1 MNDCE
6 RLMLKNPLSSLPNA
20 LSGALALAALAAT
33 LAAPAAQAQVTTSR
47 IGFVYTER
55 LMTDSKMAKNADAK
69 LTAEFSKR
77 QKAVEE
83 MVAKFKQTSEKF
95 DAEAA
100 GLGELDRTRRARELY
115 NMQKDVERMQREFQ
129 EDLQQRKNEERAAI
143 AQKAYKLVE
152 QVAEQEKLDA
162 VLVEAAWV
170 SPRVDITDKILKLL
184 DK

>member
-1 MNDCE
+1 
-6 RLMLKNPLSSLPNA
+6 MLKNLIGSLPDGYKSVA
-20 LSGALALAALAAT
+20 GASLVLAAVC
-33 LAAPAAQAQVTTSR
+33 AAPLAQAQVTTSR

-55 LMTDSKMAKNADAK
+55 LMTDSKMAKSADAK
-69 LTAEFSKR
+69 LAAEFSKR

-83 MVAKFKQTSEKF
+83 MVGKYKQASEKF
-95 DAEAA
+95 DGEAA
-100 GLGELDRTRRARELY
+100 GLSELERTRRARELF
-115 NMQKDVERMQREFQ
+115 NMQKDVERAQREFQ

>member
-1 MNDCE
+1 
-6 RLMLKNPLSSLPNA
+6 MLKNPISSLPHA
-20 LSGALALAALAAT
+20 LLSVMVLGAAI
-33 LAAPAAQAQVTTSR
+33 AAPAQAQVTTSR

-83 MVAKFKQTSEKF
+83 MVGKYKQTSEKF
-95 DAEAA
+95 DAEAPS
-100 GLGELDRTRRARELY
+100 LTELDRTRRARELY

-152 QVAEQEKLDA
+152 QFAEQEKLDA

-170 SPRVDITDKILKLL
+170 SPRMDITDKILKLL

>member
-1 MNDCE
+1 
-6 RLMLKNPLSSLPNA
+6 MLKNPIASLPCA
-20 LSGALALAALAAT
+20 MVGALTLAAT
-33 LAAPAAQAQVTTSR
+33 CAAPLAQAQAQAQVAPSR

-55 LMTDSKMAKNADAK
+55 LMTDSRMAKSADAK
-69 LTAEFSKR
+69 LAAEFSKR

-83 MVAKFKQTSEKF
+83 MVARFKSASEKF

-100 GLGELDRTRRARELY
+100 GLGELDRTRRTRELF
-115 NMQKDVERMQREFQ
+115 NMQKDVERAQREFQ

-152 QVAEQEKLDA
+152 QVAQEEKLDA

>member
-1 MNDCE
+1 
-6 RLMLKNPLSSLPNA
+6 MLKNLIASPPGRQPRMLGAA
-20 LSGALALAALAAT
+20 LMLAALG
-33 LAAPAAQAQVTTSR
+33 AAPLAQAQTASR

-55 LMTDSKMAKNADAK
+55 LMTDSKMAKAADAK
-69 LTAEFSKR
+69 LAAEFSKR

-95 DAEAA
+95 DTEAA
-100 GLGELDRTRRARELY
+100 GLNELERTRRARELY
-115 NMQKDVERMQREFQ
+115 NMQKDVERAQREFQ

>member
-1 MNDCE
+1 
-6 RLMLKNPLSSLPNA
+6 MLKNLIDSLPGGRRSTVRPA
-20 LSGALALAALAAT
+20 LGASLVLAALC
-33 LAAPAAQAQVTTSR
+33 AAPLVQAQANSR

-55 LMTDSKMAKNADAK
+55 LMTDSKMAKAADAK
-69 LTAEFSKR
+69 LAAEFSKR

-83 MVAKFKQTSEKF
+83 MVGKYKQTSEKF

-100 GLGELDRTRRARELY
+100 GLNELDRTRRARELY

>member
-1 MNDCE
+1 
-6 RLMLKNPLSSLPNA
+6 MLKNLIDSLPVGIKTG
-20 LSGALALAALAAT
+20 LGATTVLAAVC
-33 LAAPAAQAQVTTSR
+33 AAPLAQAQVTTSR

-55 LMTDSKMAKNADAK
+55 LMTDSRMAKSADAK
-69 LTAEFSKR
+69 LAAEFSKR

-83 MVAKFKQTSEKF
+83 MVGKYKETSEKF

-100 GLGELDRTRRARELY
+100 GLSELERTRRARELF
-115 NMQKDVERMQREFQ
+115 NMQKDVERAQREFQ

>member
-1 MNDCE
+1 
-6 RLMLKNPLSSLPNA
+6 MLKNLTASLPA
-20 LSGALALAALAAT
+20 CLMLGMLC
-33 LAAPAAQAQVTTSR
+33 AAPAAEAQVSTGR

-55 LMTDSKMAKNADAK
+55 LMTDSKMAKAADAK
-69 LTAEFSKR
+69 LAAEFSKR
-77 QKAVEE
+77 QKVVEE
-83 MVAKFKQTSEKF
+83 AVGKYKQASERF
-95 DAEAA
+95 DGEAA
-100 GLGELDRTRRARELY
+100 GLGEIERSRRARDLY
-115 NMQKDVERMQREFQ
+115 NMQKDVERLQREFQ

-170 SPRVDITDKILKLL
+170 SPRIDLTDKILKLL